1 MTHIRSTRNG
11 KTARVSPRL
20 AKALVSGGKYE
31 YLTREMKPAP
41 PSMPIVQPDVV
52 AAEPVIAEDPVTP
65 AVDISPITGKPKR
78 TYRRR
83 AAQQTGEEE

>member
-1 MTHIRSTRNG
+1 MVHIRSTRNG

-31 YLTREMKPAP
+31 YLNREMQPEPQAVP
-41 PSMPIVQPDVV
+41 QVQPNVV
-52 AAEPVIAEDPVTP
+52 AAKPLTPATPVTP
-65 AVDISPITGKPKR
+65 ATDISPTTGKLKR
-78 TYRRR
+78 QYRRR